1 MNNNSIASNRTF
13 LQAISGIAVCLSILL
28 TVLTVWTM
36 FSSEGFLNYVL
47 LGVTMITSGA
57 LILNAIIATDE
68 WTAHMEQTK
77 AANENVIR
85 IVEEDAVA
93 FKKVS

>member
-1 MNNNSIASNRTF
+1 MKNNSIASNRTF
-13 LQAISGIAVCLSILL
+13 LQAISGIVVCVSILL
-28 TVLTVWTM
+28 TVLAVWTM
-36 FSSEGFLNYVL
+36 FSAEGLLNYVL

-77 AANENVIR
+77 ADSKNVIR
-85 IVEEDAVA
+85 IVEEDAATV
-93 FKKVS
+93 KKVS